1 MAHDTRSI
9 ASRHTHCYVY
19 LPTMLSSSTVLVSL
33 TFYCPEAETLC
44 SLLVLGSFECNHSLS
59 GCQLVETASVYD
71 DDCELL
77 NCNRNIFNAGN
88 KLAGSLAPVWR
99 NHRAAHLATSSLVTN
114 GNMHEIGQ
122 WYYSAATQ
130 HMHTLTWL
138 IGWGAFTDCY
148 VD

>member
-1 MAHDTRSI
+1 MQSQF
-9 ASRHTHCYVY
+9 VW
-19 LPTMLSSSTVLVSL
+19 LSV
-33 TFYCPEAETLC
+33 
-44 SLLVLGSFECNHSLS
+44 
-59 GCQLVETASVYD
+59 VETASVYD

-130 HMHTLTWL
+130 HMRTLTWL
-138 IGWGAFTDCY
+138 MRWGLLLAAMWIRTYFAVEWFSCSY
-148 VD
+148 IK